1 MKRIIMTLSAAALFL
16 TGVLTARE
24 LPEVRT
30 AASDARITYIG
41 RTLKSG
47 ENVSFDWSGVYV
59 RVKFEGNYLAMKAS
73 DSKAN
78 YYDVWIDREPE
89 AKADQ
94 TIRVSG
100 KDTVYV
106 LASPEIIK
114 SFNSKGKSFSHTVTI
129 KKRTEGEQGLTT
141 ISEFI
146 TKAGDLLQA
155 EGLKTRQFEVVGD
168 SYTCGYGSE
177 NSTKYDPFKPET
189 ENSNLTYAAI
199 LARYFDADYYV
210 VAHSGMGIARNYS
223 DKFKDYYMPDRY
235 SQTFDMDKDVKWDA
249 SKDAFKPQMTI
260 IYLCTNDFSTGRQP
274 AESLFRSHY
283 ITLLKKIKENYGEEH
298 PILCV
303 SSRCDD
309 MAADYVRNVVNTC
322 GMKNVKFVGLTD
334 AIHNNESEL
343 GASQHPSYQGHRKIA
358 HALLPYVSTMTG
370 WNLNDDVK

>member
-100 KDTVYV
+100 KDSVYV

-177 NSTKYDPFKPET
+177 NSTKYDPF
-189 ENSNLTYAAI
+189 
-199 LARYFDADYYV
+199 
-210 VAHSGMGIARNYS
+210 
-223 DKFKDYYMPDRY
+223 
-235 SQTFDMDKDVKWDA
+235 
-249 SKDAFKPQMTI
+249 
-260 IYLCTNDFSTGRQP
+260 
-274 AESLFRSHY
+274 
-283 ITLLKKIKENYGEEH
+283 
-298 PILCV
+298 
-303 SSRCDD
+303 
-309 MAADYVRNVVNTC
+309 
-322 GMKNVKFVGLTD
+322 
-334 AIHNNESEL
+334 
-343 GASQHPSYQGHRKIA
+343 
-358 HALLPYVSTMTG
+358 
-370 WNLNDDVK
+370 